1 MRINASP
8 DRRRLT
14 VAGIVLAIVLFI
26 ALNVFGALSLRG
38 ERLDLTEN
46 RQFTLSPGTLQLLG
60 GIDEPIT
67 LRLYASRSLRE
78 ANPFLGSYAD
88 RVSDLLRTF
97 ADAAHGRITVER
109 IDPEPFSPEEDRAV
123 GFGLEAIPADPGGGT
138 SGYLGIAGTNTTDD
152 VDVLPVLSPER
163 EAFLEY
169 DLTRMVYNL
178 SHLDKPV
185 VALVSSL
192 PLNGDPALQ
201 YRPWQVMQELG
212 QFFDVRY
219 QGGDVD
225 RFADDVDVLMLV
237 HPQGLSE
244 KTLYAID
251 QFVLRG
257 GKALVFVDPQ
267 SEAQAIRQQQ
277 GMPGDTFSN
286 LEKLF
291 PAWGIAYDPNQ
302 VVADPRA
309 ARQVAYPSGGR
320 DQVVDYL
327 PWLTLDRGH
336 LAADEVVT
344 AELNRVNLATSG
356 FLKHKEGS
364 ATTLAPL
371 LRSSPDAMAMP
382 ADKVRMF
389 PDPFAILRD
398 FRPGSEALVLAAR
411 VSGPLK
417 SAFEKAPEGAG
428 GGAEHLSESKAP
440 AQIIVVADSDLL
452 DDRNWL
458 ASQRMLGQEMTVPL
472 ADNANLVANAL
483 DYLVGSEALL
493 SLRGREVTVR
503 PFTRVAEIRREAE
516 RQYRAKEQEL
526 LQKLGDLQEKVNSL
540 QLGEAQDASLLSD
553 AQRQEIEGFRGQLLD
568 TRRELR
574 DVQLA
579 LRKDI
584 EQLRD
589 RIRLLNIAA
598 VPLLIAVVA
607 IVLALIRRARY
618 RRRFDAAHA

>member
-1 MRINASP
+1 
-8 DRRRLT
+8 
-14 VAGIVLAIVLFI
+14 
-26 ALNVFGALSLRG
+26 
-38 ERLDLTEN
+38 
-46 RQFTLSPGTLQLLG
+46 
-60 GIDEPIT
+60 
-67 LRLYASRSLRE
+67 
-78 ANPFLGSYAD
+78 
-88 RVSDLLRTF
+88 
-97 ADAAHGRITVER
+97 
-109 IDPEPFSPEEDRAV
+109 
-123 GFGLEAIPADPGGGT
+123 
-138 SGYLGIAGTNTTDD
+138 
-152 VDVLPVLSPER
+152 
-163 EAFLEY
+163 
-169 DLTRMVYNL
+169 
-178 SHLDKPV
+178 
-185 VALVSSL
+185 
-192 PLNGDPALQ
+192 
-201 YRPWQVMQELG
+201 
-212 QFFDVRY
+212 
-219 QGGDVD
+219 
-225 RFADDVDVLMLV
+225 
-237 HPQGLSE
+237 
-244 KTLYAID
+244 
-251 QFVLRG
+251 
-257 GKALVFVDPQ
+257 
-267 SEAQAIRQQQ
+267 
-277 GMPGDTFSN
+277 MPGDTFSN
-286 LEKLF
+286 LERLF

-428 GGAEHLSESKAP
+428 GGAEHLAESKAP
-440 AQIIVVADSDLL
+440 AQIIVVADTDLL

-553 AQRQEIEGFRGQLLD
+553 AQRQEIESFRGQLLD

>member
-1 MRINASP
+1 MRMNASP

-14 VAGIVLAIVLFI
+14 VAGIVLAIVLFT

-46 RQFTLSPGTLQLLG
+46 RQFTLSPGTLQLLS
-60 GIDEPIT
+60 GIEEPIT

-88 RVSDLLRTF
+88 RVHDLLRTF
-97 ADAAHGRITVER
+97 ADAAHGKITVEH

-123 GFGLEAIPADPGGGT
+123 GFGLEAIPADPGG
-138 SGYLGIAGTNTTDD
+138 SSNGYLGIAGTNSTDD

-169 DLTRMVYNL
+169 DLTRMVHNL
-178 SHLDKPV
+178 SHPDKPV

-192 PLNGDPALQ
+192 PINGDPALQ
-201 YRPWQVMQELG
+201 HRPWQVMQELG

-219 QGGDVD
+219 TGGDVD

-257 GKALVFVDPQ
+257 GKALVFVDPHA
-267 SEAQAIRQQQ
+267 EAQAIRQQQ
-277 GMPGDTFSN
+277 GMPGDTSSN
-286 LEKLF
+286 LERLF
-291 PAWGIAYDPNQ
+291 PAWGIDYDPNQ

-327 PWLTLDRGH
+327 PWLSLDRPH

-344 AELNRVNLATSG
+344 AELNRVNLASSG
-356 FLKHKEGS
+356 FLKHKEGA
-364 ATTLAPL
+364 ATAMAPL
-371 LRSSPDAMAMP
+371 LRSSPDAMALP

-389 PDPFAILRD
+389 PDPFAVLRD

-411 VSGPLK
+411 VSGPIR

-428 GGAEHLSESKAP
+428 GGAEHLGESKAP

-503 PFTRVAEIRREAE
+503 PFTKVAEIRREAE

-526 LQKLGDLQEKVNSL
+526 LQKLGDLQEKVNAL
-540 QLGEAQDASLLSD
+540 QLGEAEDESLLSD
-553 AQRQEIEGFRGQLLD
+553 AQRREIESFRGQLLD

-574 DVQLA
+574 DAQLA

-584 EQLRD
+584 EELRD
-589 RIRLLNIAA
+589 RVRFVNIAA
-598 VPLLIAVVA
+598 VPLLIAAFA
-607 IVLALIRRARY
+607 IVLAVIRRVRY

>member
-1 MRINASP
+1 
-8 DRRRLT
+8 
-14 VAGIVLAIVLFI
+14 
-26 ALNVFGALSLRG
+26 
-38 ERLDLTEN
+38 
-46 RQFTLSPGTLQLLG
+46 
-60 GIDEPIT
+60 
-67 LRLYASRSLRE
+67 
-78 ANPFLGSYAD
+78 
-88 RVSDLLRTF
+88 
-97 ADAAHGRITVER
+97 
-109 IDPEPFSPEEDRAV
+109 
-123 GFGLEAIPADPGGGT
+123 
-138 SGYLGIAGTNTTDD
+138 
-152 VDVLPVLSPER
+152 
-163 EAFLEY
+163 
-169 DLTRMVYNL
+169 
-178 SHLDKPV
+178 
-185 VALVSSL
+185 
-192 PLNGDPALQ
+192 
-201 YRPWQVMQELG
+201 
-212 QFFDVRY
+212 
-219 QGGDVD
+219 
-225 RFADDVDVLMLV
+225 LMLV

-267 SEAQAIRQQQ
+267 SEAQAIRRQQ

-411 VSGPLK
+411 VSGPIK

-428 GGAEHLSESKAP
+428 GGAEHLGESRAP
-440 AQIIVVADSDLL
+440 AQIIVVADTDLL

-458 ASQRMLGQEMTVPL
+458 ASQRMLGQEMTMPL

-598 VPLLIAVVA
+598 VPLLIAVFA
-607 IVLALIRRARY
+607 IVLAVIRRARY